1 MGSSFSMDGGGT
13 SPEDTCVICTES
25 GADQDTGVEQV
36 QICPNGH
43 YAHVDCITPWYARRD
58 TCPECRD
65 DVQNFPLWLE
75 INPIE
80 PEPAPAPAPVRPYD
94 RLFPNAVTSLP
105 RLNYFRPDFDNNEGF
120 EPVYDFSDPEQ
131 EQNAVRRFMDMKE
144 QNDYQIALEYFD
156 SDEGYA
162 YLEYLL
168 KKDADEAYELSIV
181 SGEDQQDVNID
192 SLMYNIIQDGQMNV
206 AEALYTYTQSHGFVD
221 DIFESSGAIINKFVN
236 NFDTNQNIINWLWSR
251 GFTVSFGFLDDAVF
265 DNINANAVQWYL
277 TNVKPSIDDEEL
289 IDIFNDLEEYIT
301 DEQDDII
308 RDELTDEQ
316 NDIYN
321 LLDTYI
327 NNNTQ
332 VHQGG
337 QYGGMWQSGGFF
349 MTCS

>member
-1 MGSSFSMDGGGT
+1 MGSSFSMDGGGM
-13 SPEDTCVICTES
+13 SPEDTCAICTES

-43 YAHVDCITPWYARRD
+43 YAHVDCISLWYAKSD
-58 TCPECRD
+58 KCPECRV
-65 DVQNFPLWLE
+65 DVQNFPLWQS
-75 INPIE
+75 INPI
-80 PEPAPAPAPVRPYD
+80 EPAPAPAPAHVSGYD

-105 RLNYFRPDFDNNEGF
+105 RLNPFRPDFDNNEGF

-131 EQNAVRRFMDMKE
+131 EQNAVRGFMDMKE
-144 QNDYQIALEYFD
+144 QNDYDLALDYFD
-156 SDEGYA
+156 SDEGHA

-168 KKDADEAYELSIV
+168 KQDSHEAYELSV
-181 SGEDQQDVNID
+181 RGEDRENVDID

-206 AEALYTYTQSHGFVD
+206 AEALYTYTQINGFVD
-221 DIFESSGAIINKFVN
+221 ELIESSGAIINKYIN

-251 GFTVSFGFLDDAVF
+251 GFTVGFGFLEDAVF

-277 TNVKPSIDDEEL
+277 TNVKPDIDDEDL
-289 IDIFNDLEEYIT
+289 IDIYNELE
-301 DEQDDII
+301 
-308 RDELTDEQ
+308 EQ

-327 NNNTQ
+327 KNNTQ

-337 QYGGMWQSGGFF
+337 QRGGMWQRGGFF